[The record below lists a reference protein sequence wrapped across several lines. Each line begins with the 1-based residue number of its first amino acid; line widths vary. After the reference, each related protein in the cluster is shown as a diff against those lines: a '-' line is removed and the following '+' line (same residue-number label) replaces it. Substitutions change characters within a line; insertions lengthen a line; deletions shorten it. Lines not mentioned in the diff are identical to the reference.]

1 MLGRSIDGAAL
12 QGDDQMISR
21 RRLMSGA
28 AGFACAVALSLS
40 TAVPAFAADLTGK
53 WKAEFQ
59 GPDGNSRTNIFTFEV
74 KGETV
79 TGTVTSSMAPEP
91 AKIEEGTLKGDA
103 IAFKVT
109 RNMGGNEIKL
119 SYTGT
124 VKGDEIPMK
133 VTADAGG
140 QTFDFDIVAKR
151 EK

>member
-1 MLGRSIDGAAL
+1 MITRRQLVGALAAL
-12 QGDDQMISR
+12 AVSATMAGTAF
-21 RRLMSGA
+21 GA
-28 AGFACAVALSLS
+28 DIA
-40 TAVPAFAADLTGK
+40 GK
-53 WKAEFQ
+53 WKSEFT
-59 GPDGNSRTNIFTFEV
+59 GPDGNSRTNVFTFEV

-103 IAFKVT
+103 IAFRVT
-109 RNMGGNEIKL
+109 RDMGGNQIKL

-124 VKGDEIPMK
+124 VKGDEIPLK
-133 VTADAGG
+133 VSADAGG

>member
-1 MLGRSIDGAAL
+1 
-12 QGDDQMISR
+12 MITR

-28 AGFACAVALSLS
+28 AAFACALALAA
-40 TAVPAFAADLTGK
+40 TAAAADITGK

-59 GPDGNSRTNIFTFEV
+59 GPDGNSRTNVFTFEV
-74 KGETV
+74 KGEAV

-109 RNMGGNEIKL
+109 RSFDGNAIKL

-124 VKGDEIPMK
+124 VKGDEMPLK
-133 VTADAGG
+133 VSADAGG
-140 QTFDFDIVAKR
+140 QTFEFDIVAKR

>member
-1 MLGRSIDGAAL
+1 MITRRQLTGALAAL
-12 QGDDQMISR
+12 
-21 RRLMSGA
+21 
-28 AGFACAVALSLS
+28 ALSLA
-40 TAVPAFAADLTGK
+40 TAASAFAADINGT
-53 WKAEFQ
+53 WKSEFQ

-74 KGETV
+74 KGETL

>member
-1 MLGRSIDGAAL
+1 MQGAL

-28 AGFACAVALSLS
+28 AGFACAVALSLA

-53 WKAEFQ
+53 WKAEYQ
-59 GPDGNSRTNIFTFEV
+59 GPDGNSRTNVFTFEV

-91 AKIEEGTLKGDA
+91 AKIDEGTLKGDA
-103 IAFKVT
+103 ISFKVT
-109 RNMGGNEIKL
+109 RNIGGNEIKL

-124 VKGDEIPMK
+124 VKGDEMPLK
-133 VTADAGG
+133 VSADMGG
-140 QTFDFDIVAKR
+140 QAFDFDIVAKR

>member
-1 MLGRSIDGAAL
+1 MITRRQLVGGMAAL
-12 QGDDQMISR
+12 AVSVAM
-21 RRLMSGA
+21 
-28 AGFACAVALSLS
+28 AGS
-40 TAVPAFAADLTGK
+40 AFAADITGK

-59 GPDGNSRTNIFTFEV
+59 GPDGNSRTNVFTFEV
-74 KGETV
+74 KGEAV

-91 AKIEEGTLKGDA
+91 AKIEEGTLKGEA

-109 RNMGGNEIKL
+109 RSMGGNDLKL

-124 VKGDEIPMK
+124 VKGDEMPLK
-133 VTADAGG
+133 VSADAGG

>member
-1 MLGRSIDGAAL
+1 MITRRQLTGALAAL
-12 QGDDQMISR
+12 
-21 RRLMSGA
+21 
-28 AGFACAVALSLS
+28 VLSLAM
-40 TAVPAFAADLTGK
+40 AVPAFAADITGK

-74 KGETV
+74 KGETL

>member
-1 MLGRSIDGAAL
+1 MITRRQLVRAVAAL
-12 QGDDQMISR
+12 TVS
-21 RRLMSGA
+21 A
-28 AGFACAVALSLS
+28 ALAGS
-40 TAVPAFAADLTGK
+40 AFAADITGK
-53 WKAEFQ
+53 WKSEFQ
-59 GPDGNSRTNIFTFEV
+59 GPDGNSRTNVFTFEV

-109 RNMGGNEIKL
+109 RSMGGNDIKL

-124 VKGDEIPMK
+124 VKGDEMPLK
-133 VTADAGG
+133 VSADAGG
-140 QTFDFDIVAKR
+140 QTFEFEIVAKR

>member
-1 MLGRSIDGAAL
+1 
-12 QGDDQMISR
+12 MITR

-28 AGFACAVALSLS
+28 AAFACALALAA
-40 TAVPAFAADLTGK
+40 TAAAADLTGK
-53 WKAEFQ
+53 WKAEYQ
-59 GPDGNSRTNIFTFEV
+59 GPDGNSRTNVFTFEV

-91 AKIEEGTLKGDA
+91 AKLEEGTLKGDA

-109 RNMGGNEIKL
+109 RSFDGNQIKL

-124 VKGDEIPMK
+124 VKGDEMPLK
-133 VTADAGG
+133 VSADAGG
-140 QTFDFDIVAKR
+140 QTFEFDIVAKR

>member
-1 MLGRSIDGAAL
+1 MITRRQLVGAVTAL
-12 QGDDQMISR
+12 AVS
-21 RRLMSGA
+21 A
-28 AGFACAVALSLS
+28 AMAATV
-40 TAVPAFAADLTGK
+40 FAADITGK

-59 GPDGNSRTNIFTFEV
+59 GPDGNSRTNVFTFEV
-74 KGETV
+74 KGEAV

-124 VKGDEIPMK
+124 VKGDEIPLK
-133 VTADAGG
+133 VSADAGG

>member
-1 MLGRSIDGAAL
+1 MITRRQLVGTVAAL
-12 QGDDQMISR
+12 AVS
-21 RRLMSGA
+21 A
-28 AGFACAVALSLS
+28 AMAG
-40 TAVPAFAADLTGK
+40 TAFAADVAGK

-59 GPDGNSRTNIFTFEV
+59 GPDGNSRTNVFTFEV

-91 AKIEEGTLKGDA
+91 AKIEDGTLKGDA

-109 RNMGGNEIKL
+109 RSMGGNEIKL

-124 VKGDEIPMK
+124 VKGDEMPLK
-133 VTADAGG
+133 VSADAGG